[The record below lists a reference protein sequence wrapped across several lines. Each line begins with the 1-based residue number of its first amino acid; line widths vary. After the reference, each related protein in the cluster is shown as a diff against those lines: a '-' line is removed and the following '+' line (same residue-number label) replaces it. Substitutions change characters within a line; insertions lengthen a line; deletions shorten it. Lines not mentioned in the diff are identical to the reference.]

1 LVDKDKDKDK
11 HAHGSRDDEDD
22 REDNEDDG
30 EEHEYSISRFQR
42 NKRSATIPKINVFGT
57 DIKLDFLTIAALAL
71 GSIGALGAGYVVYD
85 QYNKG
90 KTMEEEKRK
99 YIEQERLRQQAIADQ
114 YLRAE
119 QAQRRMAEMEMY
131 KKRMNSNNTNNNE
144 GLVNMDQFDMGD
156 DDNRSSPPIP
166 QMTYEQML
174 NQKNHYEPN
183 YRQMALNST
192 RQRQQEEESSPPPVI
207 NMDNLYPIENEQPPP
222 QQQFFPSVP
231 NNNKRQPTQQ
241 QQQEEYEDDYNQQG
255 QGKRGPTPEEL
266 YASMNENQSYY

>member
-11 HAHGSRDDEDD
+11 HAHGSRDDED
-22 REDNEDDG
+22 EEEDDNDNDG
-30 EEHEYSISRFQR
+30 EDHEYSISRFQR
-42 NKRSATIPKINVFGT
+42 NKRSATIPKINLFGT
-57 DIKLDFLTIAALAL
+57 DIKLDFLTMAALAL
-71 GSIGALGAGYVVYD
+71 GGIGALGAGYVVYD

-90 KTMEEEKRK
+90 KTIEEEKRK
-99 YIEQERLRQQAIADQ
+99 YMEQERLRQQAIADQ

-119 QAQRRMAEMEMY
+119 QARRRMAEMEMY
-131 KKRMNSNNTNNNE
+131 KKRMNSNTSNNSE

-156 DDNRSSPPIP
+156 NDDDNRSPPIP

-183 YRQMALNST
+183 YRQMALNSA
-192 RQRQQEEESSPPPVI
+192 RQRQEEESSPPPVI
-207 NMDNLYPIENEQPPP
+207 NMDNLNPIENEQPQ

-231 NNNKRQPTQQ
+231 NNKRQQV
-241 QQQEEYEDDYNQQG
+241 QQQEEYEDDYNQQPQQG